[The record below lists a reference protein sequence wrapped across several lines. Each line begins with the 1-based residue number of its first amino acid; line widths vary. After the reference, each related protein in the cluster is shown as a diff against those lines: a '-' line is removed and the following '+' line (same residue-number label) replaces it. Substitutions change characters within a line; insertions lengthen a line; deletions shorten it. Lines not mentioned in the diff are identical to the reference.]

1 MCECDENCKCK
12 QEENKEEVK
21 TGGTIVDFLQQQFGN
36 TLTVVANLDS
46 TVRML
51 LKLVNIKPE
60 TREWITQIK
69 NAENQE
75 TVDKLIQKWTDE
87 ENQKNS
93 TNE

>member
-21 TGGTIVDFLQQQFGN
+21 GGTIVDFLQQQFGN
-36 TLTVVANLDS
+36 ILTVVANLDN